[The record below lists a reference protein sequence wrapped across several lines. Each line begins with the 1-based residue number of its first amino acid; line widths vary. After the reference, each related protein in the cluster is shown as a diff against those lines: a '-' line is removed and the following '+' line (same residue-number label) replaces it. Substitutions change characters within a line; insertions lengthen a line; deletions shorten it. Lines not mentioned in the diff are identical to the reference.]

1 MKVAQIGLGLIG
13 TTITRLLAQRP
24 DWQIV
29 AAVDTDPAKQGR
41 DVGEIAGLPQDIGI
55 RVSHQLSDLHKY
67 AIDVALLTTVST
79 FPDVLPTLE
88 KLIQANI
95 NVVASTEELF
105 FPYYRYAAQAKALD
119 NLAIQHNVS
128 ILGTGISPGFIM
140 DTLVLLLTGVCQQ
153 VTRLAVT
160 RVIDAS
166 NRRPSLQRQI
176 GLGLTQEAFSEAAA
190 HHSVGLVGL
199 VDAVAFLAHVLKWR
213 VDEVKERFV
222 PVIAEKPIRLAQK
235 QIDAGQVYGVR
246 HLAKGIS
253 HGKEVI
259 SLDLRLYVGAEN
271 THDTIYIEGTPTLEA
286 TIKSTDMGDIAAA
299 GFLVNIGPSVWQARA
314 GLLTMAD
321 LPLPHF
327 QR

>member
-13 TTITRLLAQRP
+13 TAITRLLAQRP

-29 AAVDTDPAKQGR
+29 AAVDTDPAKRGR
-41 DVGEIAGLPQDIGI
+41 DVGKIAGLSQDIGVC
-55 RVSHQLSDLHKY
+55 VSHQLSELHKHD
-67 AIDVALLTTVST
+67 IDVALLTTVST

-105 FPYYRYAAQAKALD
+105 FPYYRYADQAKTLD
-119 NLAIQHNVS
+119 DMAKQHNVS

-160 RVIDAS
+160 RVVDAS

-176 GLGLTQEAFSEAAA
+176 GVGLAQDVFAEAAA
-190 HHSVGLVGL
+190 QHSVGLVGL
-199 VDAVAFLAHVLKWR
+199 VDSVAFLAHVLKWPM
-213 VDEVKERFV
+213 DEVKERFV
-222 PVIAEKPIRLAQK
+222 PVIAEEPIRLAQK
-235 QIDAGQVYGVR
+235 QIDAGQVCGVR

-271 THDTIYIEGTPTLEA
+271 IHDTIYIEGTPTLES

-299 GFLVNIGPSVWQARA
+299 GFLVNICPSVWQARA